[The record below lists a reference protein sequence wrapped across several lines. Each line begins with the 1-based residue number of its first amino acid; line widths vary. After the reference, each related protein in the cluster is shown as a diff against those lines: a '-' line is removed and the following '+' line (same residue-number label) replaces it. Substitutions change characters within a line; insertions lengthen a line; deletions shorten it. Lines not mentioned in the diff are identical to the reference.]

1 MPDYANKRDAQTP
14 PDPDD
19 LELAAACHAGEP
31 QAQRAL
37 WERYKNRMY
46 GVCLRLAS
54 SPQEAEDWLQE
65 AFIRVFR
72 HIGKYRGEGNLEGWV
87 RRVVVRTAI
96 QHFKQQRLKTTGLD
110 DERLGRLLF
119 EEGETGAGEGD
130 EPERLVGLLQQL
142 PPGFRAVLNLY
153 VLEER
158 SHEEIARELN
168 ITVGTSKSQL
178 SRAKAFLKRLIDKTL
193 ILL

>member
-1 MPDYANKRDAQTP
+1 MPDYANKRHDQTP
-14 PDPDD
+14 PDPAD
-19 LELAAACHAGEP
+19 LELAAACRTGEP

-37 WERYKNRMY
+37 WKRYKNRMY
-46 GVCLRLAS
+46 GVCLRLAA

-65 AFIRVFR
+65 AFIQVFR
-72 HIGKYRGEGNLEGWV
+72 HIEKYRGEGSLEGWV
-87 RRVVVRTAI
+87 RRIVVRTAI
-96 QHFKQQRLKTTGLD
+96 QHLKLQRLKTTGLD
-110 DERLGRLLF
+110 DETLERLLF
-119 EEGETGAGEGD
+119 ENAETDAGERD
-130 EPERLVGLLQQL
+130 EPGRLVELLQQL

-178 SRAKAFLKRLIDKTL
+178 SRAKAFLKRLIDKTSVFL
-193 ILL
+193 

>member
-1 MPDYANKRDAQTP
+1 
-14 PDPDD
+14 
-19 LELAAACHAGEP
+19 
-31 QAQRAL
+31 
-37 WERYKNRMY
+37 MY
-46 GVCLRLAS
+46 GVCLRLAA

-72 HIGKYRGEGNLEGWV
+72 HIGKYRGEGSLEGWV

-96 QHFKQQRLKTTGLD
+96 QHLKQQRLKTTDFGNETL
-110 DERLGRLLF
+110 ERLLF
-119 EEGETGAGEGD
+119 EEGETGVGEGD